1 MRLLMP
7 LLALPIAVT
16 AISACV
22 SSTESEPQK
31 PKLVKHRPPFK
42 PAPLETLPDRGALKA
57 QKLARPV
64 NKLTKLCPPQKKGRD
79 TGTACMCMPVG
90 SPTQQD
96 GWTADSE
103 TCTAVAEGIEAPF
116 LNVQFLAAQKTSRTK
131 NREEPLALDVQF
143 QLLLQTK
150 KGWST
155 FEIGSTTMEP
165 ALGYPRSLTL
175 VSRTFMELSEAEEAE
190 DGKDGKDGKDAKGKA
205 KAKLESKAVLAVFND
220 ERTTYLDGG
229 DKEQESQGWLLVCA
243 ANSAQKLSCAEPL
256 ALGGAK
262 KKGYQLEPVVD
273 GGNLYLTETGP
284 KTPADLKKLVG
295 KYRVELP

>member
-16 AISACV
+16 AISACA
-22 SSTESEPQK
+22 SSTTPEPAK
-31 PKLVKHRPPFK
+31 PKLAKRRPPFQ

-57 QKLARPV
+57 EKLARPV
-64 NKLTKLCPPQKKGRD
+64 AKLTKLCPPQRKGRD
-79 TGTACMCMPVG
+79 TGTACMCLPVG
-90 SPTQQD
+90 APTQQD
-96 GWTADSE
+96 GWTGDNE
-103 TCTAVAEGIEAPF
+103 TCTAAADGVEAPF

-155 FEIGSTTMEP
+155 FEIGSTAMEP

-175 VSRTFMELSEAEEAE
+175 VSRTFVDLPDE
-190 DGKDGKDGKDAKGKA
+190 K
-205 KAKLESKAVLAVFND
+205 SKAVLAVFND
-220 ERTTYLDGG
+220 EKTTYLDGG
-229 DKEQESQGWLLVCA
+229 DKEQESTGWLLVCGA
-243 ANSAQKLSCAEPL
+243 SSAQKLSCAEPL

-273 GGNLYLTETGP
+273 GGHLYLTETGP
-284 KTPADLKKLVG
+284 KTPAELKKLVG
-295 KYRVELP
+295 KYSFELP

>member
-7 LLALPIAVT
+7 LLALPIAAT
-16 AISACV
+16 ALGACT
-22 SSTESEPQK
+22 SSSSPAPAK

-42 PAPLETLPDRGALKA
+42 APPLDTLPDRGALQA
-57 QKLARPV
+57 QQLARPV
-64 NKLTKLCPPQKKGRD
+64 SKLAKLCPPQKKGREF
-79 TGTACMCMPVG
+79 GTACMCLPVG

-96 GWTADSE
+96 GWTAEASE
-103 TCTAVAEGIEAPF
+103 SCAAPAEDAEAPF
-116 LNVQFLAAQKTSRTK
+116 LSVQFLAAQKTSRPK
-131 NREEPLALDVQF
+131 KREEPPALDVQF

-155 FEIGSTTMEP
+155 FEIGSTTMAP

-175 VSRTFMELSEAEEAE
+175 VSRTFMELPVAEAK
-190 DGKDGKDGKDAKGKA
+190 GPRGKGKA
-205 KAKLESKAVLAVFND
+205 EAASKAVLAVFND

-229 DKEQESQGWLLVCA
+229 DKEQESRGWLLVCA
-243 ANSAQKLSCAEPL
+243 ANSSARKLSCAEPL
-256 ALGGAK
+256 DLGGAK
-262 KKGYQLEPVVD
+262 RKGYQLEPVID